1 MSNSPQ
7 FLQAADVV
15 KKLDQTPTNDEYKQL
30 YGLYKQAKVGNI
42 NVDKPGFLDF
52 RGKEKWDAWN
62 ECKNILVSNNNKTRL
77 IYSTDIKDNKLD
89 IIKYD
94 SEVKYITLVNKLIK
108 SYGLKK

>member
-62 ECKNILVSNNNKTRL
+62 ECKNMT
-77 IYSTDIKDNKLD
+77 T
-89 IIKYD
+89 YD